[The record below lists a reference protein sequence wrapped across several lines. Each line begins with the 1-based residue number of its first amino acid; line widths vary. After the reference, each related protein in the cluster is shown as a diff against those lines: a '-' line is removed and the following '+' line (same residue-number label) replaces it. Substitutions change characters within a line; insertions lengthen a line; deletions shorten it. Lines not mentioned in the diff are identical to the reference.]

1 MEPLEVLNRG
11 FGGAQISHVIYH
23 FEEIIKPYEPKAI
36 VFFCGTNDLTALKT
50 PEETVHDF
58 QKFLSLIRKEFGNIK
73 VYMIGIKPS
82 VERFYLDEE
91 EKIFNNSIKLLA
103 SEDAYLEYIDI
114 WDSMLSE
121 DGSRM
126 PELYVEDGLHMNKK
140 GYEVWTKLVR
150 KSLLKDF
157 NI

>member
-1 MEPLEVLNRG
+1 M
-11 FGGAQISHVIYH
+11 
-23 FEEIIKPYEPKAI
+23 
-36 VFFCGTNDLTALKT
+36 NDFK
-50 PEETVHDF
+50 
-58 QKFLSLIRKEFGNIK
+58 KFLSLVRNEFGNIK
-73 VYMIGIKPS
+73 VYVIGVKPT
-82 VERFYLDEE
+82 VDRLYLDKEE
-91 EKIFNNSIKLLA
+91 RIFNDLINLLA
-103 SEDAYLEYIDI
+103 DDDAYLEYIDV
-114 WDSMLSE
+114 WNSMLSE